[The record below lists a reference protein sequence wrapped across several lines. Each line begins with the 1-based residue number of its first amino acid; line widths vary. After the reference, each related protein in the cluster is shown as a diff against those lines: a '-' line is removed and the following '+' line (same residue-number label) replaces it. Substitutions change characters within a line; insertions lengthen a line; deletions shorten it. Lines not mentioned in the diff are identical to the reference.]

1 MVPVRRRRRL
11 RFRPEALTFVLL
23 GAAALGTALVL
34 ARGIR
39 YGAALAYDSI
49 AYIAVARHLLDGNG
63 FLTFDWGAYA
73 HGPPLYPLLLAV
85 AGLGLLDPVELAGA
99 LNALVFG
106 ATVFVAGNYL
116 RRLAGSRFLAAWGA
130 VALAVSLPLVE
141 VSSWAMSESVFVLLT
156 TLALVNTAD
165 FLTEGRRRSLVGA
178 IVFSALAWQT
188 RYLGVGLVAA
198 VGLLLLSSR
207 GSWVERGKRVAA
219 LSLAAGLPM
228 AGWILRNTLLV
239 GHPFGRRELQEDL
252 TPTSLPGAVAEIGGV
267 LVRWLRTDLFAG
279 GAFVEVA
286 ALAVPLAVA
295 AAVLSRRNEAR
306 RRAGRSDGERRGGN
320 GGAGTAPSRANRQGL
335 RTLLTFA
342 LVYGAVLMA
351 AMAAGLTAH
360 GVEPRFVVPLYAPLV
375 LAAVLALDRLF
386 LFERKG
392 RPAPARGP
400 GRFGVA
406 VATALGLWTVGQ
418 SSLHAQAIREA
429 NSSVGNHHRGFAAPP
444 WADSETIRA
453 LRGRET
459 VGPVF
464 TNLPILLYLHFDH
477 SRFIRYL
484 PVELSVGGRFRP
496 GGPGSGEVSIPFR
509 QWLEEA
515 PEGTWI
521 AWFEEA
527 GQGGYEYGLAE
538 LRSRPTL
545 EPMAELDDGALFRV
559 NRSYRPPANP
569 YRAAYRAMRGGAW
582 GDPVARAPF
591 DLYFDGTNLGY
602 LRVPCTAADTEP
614 RFFLHIYPVDT
625 GDLPPERTLFKFENR
640 DFAFPDYG
648 VILDEAPPAPDANA
662 PDTNA
667 AAANAAD
674 ANVADA
680 DEPGTNDPDA
690 TDPDPNDPDPDA
702 PAPEPPAPKC
712 VALVR
717 APGYPISYIRT
728 GQYLSG
734 QPAFWNSRFDL
745 QADDEAPE

>member
-49 AYIAVARHLLDGNG
+49 AYIAVARHLLEGNG
-63 FLTFDWGAYA
+63 FLTFDWGYYA
-73 HGPPLYPLLLAV
+73 LGPPFYPVLLAV
-85 AGLGLLDPVELAGA
+85 AGLGLFDPIEVAGA
-99 LNALVFG
+99 LNAAVLG
-106 ATVFVAGNYL
+106 LTVFVAGDYL
-116 RRLAGSRFLAAWGA
+116 RRRVTSRLLVVWAAVTLA
-130 VALAVSLPLVE
+130 VAVPLVDLA
-141 VSSWAMSESVFVLLT
+141 SWALSGSVFVLLT
-156 TLALVNTAD
+156 TLALVNLAD
-165 FLTEGRRRSLVGA
+165 FLTEGRRRSLAGA

-228 AGWILRNTLLV
+228 AAWMVRNTLSIGLAT
-239 GHPFGRRELQEDL
+239 GKREW
-252 TPTSLPGAVAEIGGV
+252 PRTSLPETVTEIGSILGG
-267 LVRWLRTDLFAG
+267 WFETDLLPGTGAG
-279 GAFVEVA
+279 VEA
-286 ALAVPLAVA
+286 ALLLAAVA
-295 AAVLSRRNEAR
+295 AAVFVRS
-306 RRAGRSDGERRGGN
+306 RAGRRARPAVPA
-320 GGAGTAPSRANRQGL
+320 GGAPARAAEGSGAAPVRRNREDL
-335 RTLLTFA
+335 RVFLVFA
-342 LVYGAVLMA
+342 LVYTA
-351 AMAAGLTAH
+351 ALAAGMMLGQTGH
-360 GVEPRFVVPLYAPLV
+360 GVAPRFVAPLYVPLL
-375 LAAVLALDRLF
+375 LAAILALDRRF
-386 LFERKG
+386 CTRRGGPAAPG
-392 RPAPARGP
+392 RVRDARLRN
-400 GRFGVA
+400 RFGVA
-406 VATALGLWTVGQ
+406 AAALALWTIGQ
-418 SSLHAQAIREA
+418 TPLQVRAIGAA
-429 NSSVGNHHRGFAAPP
+429 NTSEPTLYRGFAAPP
-444 WADSETIRA
+444 WTDSETIRA

-464 TNLPILLYLHFDH
+464 TNLPILLYLHFDN

-484 PVELSVGGRFRP
+484 PEALTDDGRP
-496 GGPGSGEVSIPFR
+496 GPESPAPGETGPFR
-509 QWLEEA
+509 QWLEGA
-515 PEGTWI
+515 AEGTWI
-521 AWFEEA
+521 AWFEGVDRA
-527 GQGGYEYGLAE
+527 NYEYGLAE

-545 EPMAELDDGALFRV
+545 EPMADLDDGALFRV

-602 LRVPCTAADTEP
+602 LRVPCTATDTEP

-667 AAANAAD
+667 ADANA
-674 ANVADA
+674 
-680 DEPGTNDPDA
+680 PGTTDPEATDPDA
-690 TDPDPNDPDPDA
+690 TDPDATDPNPDA
-702 PAPEPPAPKC
+702 AAPEPPAPKC